1 MGIVENKNT
10 VILNLDLERNAIT
23 FFTITLLNKK

>member
-1 MGIVENKNT
+1 MGIVENNNT
-10 VILNLDLERNAIT
+10 VILNLDLERNGIT

>member
-1 MGIVENKNT
+1 MGIVENNNT